1 MRHRVYGRKLN
12 RDTEH
17 RRAMFRNLAAGL
29 FEHGQ
34 IQTTLPKAKAVQPF
48 VERLVTLAKR
58 GDLHARRQA
67 IALLRDRIMCD
78 NEEKIERD
86 RYGEVRRGPKLIRHL
101 FENIGPQ
108 YADRDGGY
116 TRIIH
121 LARRRIGDGTQLV
134 LLQLVSDEMGPEIGS
149 RESLRSR
156 KADRRREFAEKL
168 GVWSKDGGA
177 KGGGASAA
185 ATATADAD
193 ADADADASATE
204 ASSEAAEA
212 AAASD
217 AAAAADAEAEANGG
231 SEQQDKG

>member
-34 IQTTLPKAKAVQPF
+34 IETTLPKAKAVQPF

-78 NEEKIERD
+78 DEEKVERD

-116 TRIIH
+116 TRIIR

-149 RESLRSR
+149 RESLRRR

-168 GVWSKDGGA
+168 GVWSREGSSGSSS
-177 KGGGASAA
+177 GSAA
-185 ATATADAD
+185 TATATADAE
-193 ADADADASATE
+193 ASAAE
-204 ASSEAAEA
+204 ASGEAAEA

-217 AAAAADAEAEANGG
+217 AAAEAEGDGG
-231 SEQQDKG
+231 SGGEQQQQDKG

>member
-48 VERLVTLAKR
+48 AEKLITLARR

-78 NEEKIERD
+78 DDSKVERD
-86 RYGEVRRGPKLIRHL
+86 RYGEVRKGPKLIRHL

-108 YADRDGGY
+108 FADREGGY
-116 TRIIH
+116 TRIVR

-134 LLQLVSDEMGPEIGS
+134 VLQLVSDERGPEIHS
-149 RESLRSR
+149 RLAHRRR
-156 KADRRREFAEKL
+156 KADSRRDFARKL
-168 GVWSKDGGA
+168 GVWGQEKDP
-177 KGGGASAA
+177 AA
-185 ATATADAD
+185 AG
-193 ADADADASATE
+193 
-204 ASSEAAEA
+204 
-212 AAASD
+212 
-217 AAAAADAEAEANGG
+217 AAAAAAAATTSTATATDEAPANTSDGG
-231 SEQQDKG
+231 GGDEQA